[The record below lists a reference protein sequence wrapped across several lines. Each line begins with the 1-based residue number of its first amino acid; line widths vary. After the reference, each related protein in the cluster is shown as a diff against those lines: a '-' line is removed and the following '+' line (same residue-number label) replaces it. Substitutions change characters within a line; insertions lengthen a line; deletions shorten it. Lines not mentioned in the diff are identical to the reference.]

1 MKRDAPGDSYRRGS
15 WPIER
20 RWVPVMLGVM
30 TVEYFAYGSNMDD
43 ELMQACCAAHRF
55 VGVARLDNHRLAF
68 TRRSVRTG
76 MGVADVIFDPG
87 QTVWG
92 VLYEL
97 DREGLRALDRKE
109 GNGWAYERQHRRVQ
123 LLADGSEHD
132 AITYTVLHKEAQ
144 EVPPSR
150 AYLERLITAARRRG
164 LPEPYIATLTA
175 RSA

>member
-1 MKRDAPGDSYRRGS
+1 
-15 WPIER
+15 
-20 RWVPVMLGVM
+20 
-30 TVEYFAYGSNMDD
+30 
-43 ELMQACCAAHRF
+43 
-55 VGVARLDNHRLAF
+55 
-68 TRRSVRTG
+68 
-76 MGVADVIFDPG
+76 MGVADVVFDPG

-144 EVPPSR
+144 EVPPSP

-164 LPEPYIATLTA
+164 LPEGYIATLTA